1 MHWSMKLRT
10 SIAALATAV
19 LLGSCSFFGGNTLDV
34 QTSHAVKAAPVGV
47 AVEIN
52 WKERTDQPYVFLE
65 LLGDYSLTRR
75 QLEALAKHAFGQ
87 GVAPSGPPFA
97 LFYDDPARVAPID
110 RRSRIC
116 LPVTG
121 PIQVASPLGY
131 DVLPSEPV
139 VYGFVRGAYRDLESA
154 YGGVFEY
161 MGSRSWVLTGP
172 IREIYLTDPGSVRGP
187 EELVAELQMPWRP
200 L

>member
-1 MHWSMKLRT
+1 MKLRT
-10 SIAALATAV
+10 SISALICAALLGGCS
-19 LLGSCSFFGGNTLDV
+19 LLGTSSTLNM
-34 QTSHAVKAAPVGV
+34 QTSNAMRSAPVGV
-47 AVEIN
+47 AVEVD
-52 WKERTDQPYVFLE
+52 WKERLDQPYVFLE
-65 LLGDYSLTRR
+65 LLGDYSETRR
-75 QLEALAKHAFGQ
+75 YLETLAKHAYSQ

-121 PIQVASPLGY
+121 PIQVAGPLGY
-131 DVLPSEPV
+131 DILPSEPV
-139 VYGFVRGAYRDLESA
+139 VYGFVRGAYRDLENA

-161 MGSRSWVLTGP
+161 MGARSWVLTGP
-172 IREIYLTDPGSVRGP
+172 IREIYLTDPGTVRGP
-187 EELVAELQMPWRP
+187 EELLAELQMPWRP